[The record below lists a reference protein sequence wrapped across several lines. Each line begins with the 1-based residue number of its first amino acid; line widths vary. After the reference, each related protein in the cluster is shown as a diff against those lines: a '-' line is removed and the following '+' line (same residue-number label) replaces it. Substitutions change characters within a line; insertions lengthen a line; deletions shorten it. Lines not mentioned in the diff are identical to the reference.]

1 MFILTKNGPKW
12 PKNPKK
18 REKKR
23 KIEFHP
29 GRSSRASYF
38 IPEYSRAKQSEDLKK
53 NFLKKKNRMLTYG
66 HLKT

>member
-38 IPEYSRAKQSEDLKK
+38 IPEYSRAKQSED
-53 NFLKKKNRMLTYG
+53 FKKKIF
-66 HLKT
+66 